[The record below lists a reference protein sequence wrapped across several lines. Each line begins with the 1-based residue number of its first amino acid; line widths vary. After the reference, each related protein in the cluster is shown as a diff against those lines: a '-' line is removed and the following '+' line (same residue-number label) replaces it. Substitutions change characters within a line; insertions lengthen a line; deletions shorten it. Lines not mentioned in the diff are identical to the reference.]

1 MQKKKIITIVL
12 SVVLLI
18 AIAVLGVANVYRVDT
33 VTLVPS
39 TISEEAEEE
48 AVQLQERL
56 EKAYAGSN
64 TLFVDDDAAQSVLED
79 FPYFRI
85 TDFRKEFPNRIVIE
99 ASEDE
104 EMFAAKVEGAEEY
117 YVLGKDGILL
127 GKRNTPDGRSG
138 NNILVTGL
146 TLSGEIGKVA
156 SGDTLTDAF
165 VQIIRA
171 MTSVEGLG
179 GTLRNNVTR
188 IRLGDIPGL
197 GETMQITWREGVVA
211 YIVEYEKNSAENAK
225 KVVEKYLQ
233 LSDAQKV
240 TGALVATTLED
251 DGSSNPVHYTAEDG
265 FNSLFQWQ

>member
-104 EMFAAKVEGAEEY
+104 EMFAAKVEGVEEY

-156 SGDTLTDAF
+156 SGGALTDAF

-188 IRLGDIPGL
+188 IRLGDIAGQ
-197 GETMQITWREGVVA
+197 ETMQITWREGVVA

-240 TGALVATTLED
+240 TGALVATTLAQ
-251 DGSSNPVHYTAEDG
+251 DGSSNPVQYTAEDG